1 MFQATKDRVKE
12 RRATRGLA
20 ACARKQGQLRQAV
33 KHLEHVLYI
42 SREIRDFV
50 GDADAYGTIAGGWVG
65 GWVGGL
71 AVAEVSTGAGGAV
84 QLGLWSAGSHAAD
97 CAA

>member
-65 GWVGGL
+65 G

>member
-33 KHLEHVLYI
+33 KHLERVLYI

-50 GDADAYGTIAGGWVG
+50 GDADAYGTIAGGCG
-65 GWVGGL
+65 G
-71 AVAEVSTGAGGAV
+71 VAEVWLRGPGDQAAWALLLRAGM
-84 QLGLWSAGSHAAD
+84 LLAGCSLAGKQ
-97 CAA
+97 